1 MIWKMTIEDEQGG
14 GITIYTGATRES
26 LEETLSEL
34 VLLSGAKI
42 IIKQEKEKNKFNP
55 NQLSN

>member
-1 MIWKMTIEDEQGG
+1 MIWKMIIEDGQGWA
-14 GITIYTGATRES
+14 TVYTATTRES

-34 VLLSGAKI
+34 KLLPGAKI
-42 IIKQEKEKNKFNP
+42 IIKQEKEKDKFNP

>member
-14 GITIYTGATRES
+14 GITIYTAATRES

-34 VLLSGAKI
+34 KLLPGAKI
-42 IIKQEKEKNKFNP
+42 IIKQEKEKDKFNP